1 MLEFNINISGN
12 KIDITDSVRNLELEL
27 DIDFK
32 FRKYINEKI

>member
-12 KIDITDSVRNLELEL
+12 KIDITNSVRNLELEL